1 MSPRCEHDTVPD
13 IANAVAEPRCHV
25 LQVTIGVPD
34 AFKQLGLLTS
44 ERRRNNQRYIAHAG
58 IPQLLTQQI
67 TGRVSRLDAQDQ
79 LPRPRLCGFSASF
92 TCGFNRS
99 AQHRLEWNMPSS
111 ACGISPLYPHSTPE
125 CRPHSSALH
134 VKACIAKQILHLCR
148 ADQIA
153 TASELMVSLAAGY
166 ECVKFFPAGPS
177 GGVAALEAL
186 AAPFPSARFCPTGG
200 ITQDSLSSYLRLPAV
215 LCVGGS
221 WVTPSE
227 ALAAREW
234 GRIEALAAA
243 AATARTMSAQRPE
256 SPA

>member
-1 MSPRCEHDTVPD
+1 
-13 IANAVAEPRCHV
+13 
-25 LQVTIGVPD
+25 
-34 AFKQLGLLTS
+34 
-44 ERRRNNQRYIAHAG
+44 
-58 IPQLLTQQI
+58 
-67 TGRVSRLDAQDQ
+67 
-79 LPRPRLCGFSASF
+79 
-92 TCGFNRS
+92 
-99 AQHRLEWNMPSS
+99 
-111 ACGISPLYPHSTPE
+111 
-125 CRPHSSALH
+125 
-134 VKACIAKQILHLCR
+134 
-148 ADQIA
+148 
-153 TASELMVSLAAGY
+153 MVSLAAGY

-227 ALAAREW
+227 ALAARDW

-243 AATARTMSAQRPE
+243 ASTARTMSAQRPE